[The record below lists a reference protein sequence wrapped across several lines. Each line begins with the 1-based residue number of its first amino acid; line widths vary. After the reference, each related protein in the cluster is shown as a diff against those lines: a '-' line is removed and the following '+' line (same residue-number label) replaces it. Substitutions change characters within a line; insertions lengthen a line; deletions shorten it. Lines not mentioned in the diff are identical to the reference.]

1 MNRTFFILTIPAI
14 MLATGCSDKK
24 AGDKQPAAA
33 PAKPHYQT
41 ATVRQQSV
49 EQLMKLPAML
59 AAFLQ
64 VSIFPK
70 VNGYVTSVR
79 VDVGSHVRQGD
90 LLMTLEAPELV
101 QAVVQ
106 AKEKYAQAIANYTI
120 DRENYQRL
128 DEASHTPGAI
138 SPMDLA
144 TDKAKAQADSALAN
158 SEKADWQLQQ
168 AMMDYLQVK
177 APFTGVISI
186 RNVHPGALVDA
197 SNKSVPM
204 LELKQVDHLRLQVDI
219 PETISATLRKN
230 DTISFYVAA
239 MPGKRMTARIV
250 RISDNINM
258 QYRTERVEAD
268 IYNKD
273 EILAP
278 GMYADVI
285 FDSKGNRNALAVPP
299 GAVVTSTEAKYVIV
313 IRNGK
318 TVKVNVS
325 TGNEN
330 NQLMEIVGDVK
341 AGEQVIVPA
350 NDEIKEGIEVQ

>member
-1 MNRTFFILTIPAI
+1 MNRNLFILAIPAI
-14 MLATGCSDKK
+14 MLASGCSDKK
-24 AGDKQPAAA
+24 ADDKQPAAP

-49 EQLMKLPAML
+49 EQMIKLPAML

-106 AKEKYAQAIANYTI
+106 AREKYAQAIANYTI

-158 SEKADWQLQQ
+158 SEKANWQEQQ
-168 AMMDYLQVK
+168 AMMDYLHVT
-177 APFTGVISI
+177 APFAGVISI

-219 PETISATLRKN
+219 PETISATLRQN

-268 IYNKD
+268 VYNHD

-330 NQLMEIVGDVK
+330 NQLVEIVGDVK

-350 NDEIKEGIEVQ
+350 NDEIKDGVEVQ

>member
-1 MNRTFFILTIPAI
+1 MNRNFFILAIPAI
-14 MLATGCSDKK
+14 MLAAGCSDKK
-24 AGDKQPAAA
+24 ADDKQPVPL

-49 EQLMKLPAML
+49 EELMKLPAML

-158 SEKADWQLQQ
+158 SEKANWQLQQ
-168 AMMDYLQVK
+168 AMMDYLKVT
-177 APFTGVISI
+177 APFAGVISI

-219 PETISATLRKN
+219 PETISATLRQN

-268 IYNKD
+268 VYNHD

>member
-1 MNRTFFILTIPAI
+1 VAIPAI
-14 MLATGCSDKK
+14 MLAAGCSDKK
-24 AGDKQPAAA
+24 AEDKQPVAAS
-33 PAKPHYQT
+33 AKPHYQT

-79 VDVGSHVRQGD
+79 VDVGSHVHQGD

-106 AKEKYAQAIANYTI
+106 AKEKYSQAIANYTI

-158 SEKADWQLQQ
+158 SEKANWQLQQ
-168 AMMDYLQVK
+168 AMMDYLQVR
-177 APFTGVISI
+177 APFAGVISI

-299 GAVVTSTEAKYVIV
+299 GAVVTSTEAKYVVV

>member
-1 MNRTFFILTIPAI
+1 MNRNFFILAIPAI
-14 MLATGCSDKK
+14 MLAAGCSDKK
-24 AGDKQPAAA
+24 ADDKQPVPL

-158 SEKADWQLQQ
+158 SEKANWQLQQ
-168 AMMDYLQVK
+168 AMMDYLKVT
-177 APFTGVISI
+177 APFAGVISI

-219 PETISATLRKN
+219 PETISATLRQN

-268 IYNKD
+268 VYNHD

>member
-1 MNRTFFILTIPAI
+1 MIRTFLIGAIPVIL
-14 MLATGCSDKK
+14 LASGCSDKK
-24 AGDKQPAAA
+24 ADDTKAAA
-33 PAKPHYQT
+33 PTAKPHYPT
-41 ATVRQQSV
+41 ATVRAQSV
-49 EQLMKLPAML
+49 EQLVKLPAVL

-79 VDVGSHVRQGD
+79 VDVGSHVHTGE

-101 QAVVQ
+101 QATVQ
-106 AKEKYAQAIANYTI
+106 AKERYARAVADFSI
-120 DRENYQRL
+120 DKENYERL
-128 DEASHTPGAI
+128 NQASHTPGAI

-158 SEKADWQLQQ
+158 SEKANWQQQQ
-168 AMMDYLQVK
+168 AMMDYLNVR
-177 APFTGVISI
+177 APFTGVITI

-197 SNKSVPM
+197 ENKSVPM

-219 PETISATLRKN
+219 PETIAAGLGKSDTLTYYVSAL
-230 DTISFYVAA
+230 
-239 MPGKRMTARIV
+239 PGKKLTAPIA

-268 IYNKD
+268 VYNHD
-273 EILAP
+273 EVLAP

-285 FDSKGNRNALAVPP
+285 FDSKGNSNALSVPP
-299 GAVVTSTEAKYVIV
+299 AAVVTSTEAKYVIV

-318 TVKVNVS
+318 TVKVNVT

-330 NQLMEIVGDVK
+330 NQLVEIVGDVK
-341 AGEQVIVPA
+341 AGEQVISPA
-350 NDEIKEGIEVQ
+350 NDEIKEGVEVQ

>member
-1 MNRTFFILTIPAI
+1 
-14 MLATGCSDKK
+14 
-24 AGDKQPAAA
+24 
-33 PAKPHYQT
+33 
-41 ATVRQQSV
+41 
-49 EQLMKLPAML
+49 ML

-158 SEKADWQLQQ
+158 SEKANWQLQQ
-168 AMMDYLQVK
+168 AMMDYLKVT
-177 APFTGVISI
+177 APFAGVISI

-219 PETISATLRKN
+219 PETISATLRQN

-268 IYNKD
+268 VYNHD

>member
-1 MNRTFFILTIPAI
+1 MI
-14 MLATGCSDKK
+14 
-24 AGDKQPAAA
+24 
-33 PAKPHYQT
+33 
-41 ATVRQQSV
+41 
-49 EQLMKLPAML
+49 KLPAML

-158 SEKADWQLQQ
+158 SEKANWQEQQ
-168 AMMDYLQVK
+168 AMMDYLHVT
-177 APFTGVISI
+177 APFAGVISI

-219 PETISATLRKN
+219 PETISATLRQN

-250 RISDNINM
+250 RISDNISM

-268 IYNKD
+268 VYNHD

-330 NQLMEIVGDVK
+330 NQLVEIVGDVK

-350 NDEIKEGIEVQ
+350 NDEIKDGVEVQ

>member
-1 MNRTFFILTIPAI
+1 MNRTFFILTIPVI